1 MKRFITIGVLLFSV
15 AVFANEGKILFE
27 KKCASCHIPYIPML
41 KLKENFEHNNTI
53 LHLKAPTLNQLSY
66 RLKKR
71 IGDPKGDEEIHRM
84 EVGAFVSD
92 YVLHPDRD
100 KSVCLDEVLQ
110 SFKTMPSLKGKVSE
124 EELEEIATYLYDF
137 EKRIIASK
145 SVTYEGFEQALKDAK
160 KSHKLI
166 MIEAMSE
173 HCHYCKKMQREVLV
187 EEEVVKAL
195 QKDFVSVIIDVKK
208 ARLPLGLKAQ
218 VTPTFIFLDENGR
231 VLLNVPGAWGKADFL
246 EMLSEAKTKAKEI
259 DEKDSH

>member
-1 MKRFITIGVLLFSV
+1 MMRLIIVGILLFSV
-15 AVFANEGKILFE
+15 VLCANEGKVLFE
-27 KKCASCHIPYIPML
+27 KKCASCHTPYIPIS

-71 IGDPKGDEEIHRM
+71 IGDPTGDEEIHRM

-110 SFKTMPSLKGKVSE
+110 SFETMPSLKGKVTE

-137 EKRIIASK
+137 EKRMIASK
-145 SVTYEGFEQALKDAK
+145 SVKYEGFERALQDAR
-160 KSHKLI
+160 KSDKII

-173 HCHYCKKMQREVLV
+173 HCHYCKKMEREVMV
-187 EEEVVKAL
+187 EEDVVKAL
-195 QKDFVSVIIDVKK
+195 QKDFIPVVIDIKK
-208 ARLPLGLKAQ
+208 AQLPLGLKVAL
-218 VTPTFIFLDENGR
+218 TPTFIFVDANGK
-231 VLLNVPGAWGKADFL
+231 VLLNVPGAWGKEDFL
-246 EMLSEAKTKAKEI
+246 ALLREAKR
-259 DEKDSH
+259 EKKKDKK

>member
-1 MKRFITIGVLLFSV
+1 MALC
-15 AVFANEGKILFE
+15 ANEGKVLFE
-27 KKCASCHIPYIPML
+27 KKCASCHTPYIPML
-41 KLKENFEHNNTI
+41 KLKENFEHNNSI

-110 SFKTMPSLKGKVSE
+110 SFKTMPSLKGSVTE

-137 EKRIIASK
+137 EQSVIASK
-145 SVTYEGFEQALKDAK
+145 SVKYEGFERALKDAQ
-160 KSHKLI
+160 KSHKII

-187 EEEVVKAL
+187 EEEVVNAL
-195 QKDFVSVIIDVKK
+195 RKDFISVVIDIKK
-208 ARLPLGLKAQ
+208 EQLPLGLKVAL
-218 VTPTFIFLDENGR
+218 TPTFIFVDASGK
-231 VLLNVPGAWGKADFL
+231 VLLNVPGAWGKEDFL
-246 EMLSEAKTKAKEI
+246 ALLREAKQKEK
-259 DEKDSH
+259 KDKK